1 MLSKRPSCLWFLA
14 LFICEVLVTMFRRFP
29 RVQGITV
36 RKSYY
41 LDSIWGE
48 REVGPGDLG
57 NPIQPR
63 SQAGKSLAR
72 YFCQFKP

>member
-1 MLSKRPSCLWFLA
+1 M
-14 LFICEVLVTMFRRFP
+14 MFRCFP

-41 LDSIWGE
+41 MDSIWGK
-48 REVGPGDLG
+48 REVGPGDQG
-57 NPIQPR
+57 NPIQSR

-72 YFCQFKP
+72 YFY